1 MQSPVVKKRPPAPM
15 KTLDPDNVFQ
25 SPKVFKISKEMI
37 QQQRFKI
44 SIDFND
50 SAANGK
56 HMGQGLNGE
65 R

>member
-56 HMGQGLNGE
+56 
-65 R
+65 